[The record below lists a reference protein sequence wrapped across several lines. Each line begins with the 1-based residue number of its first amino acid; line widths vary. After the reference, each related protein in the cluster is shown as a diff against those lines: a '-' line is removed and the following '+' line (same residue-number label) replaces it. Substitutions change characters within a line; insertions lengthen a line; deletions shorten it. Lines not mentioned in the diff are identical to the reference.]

1 MSGHSKWSNIKHKKA
16 AVDAKRGKIFTK
28 LIRELTIA
36 ARHGGG
42 DLNAN
47 SRLRTAI
54 STAKSNN
61 MPNDTIERAIKR
73 GSGEAGGEELHEITY
88 EGYGPGGSA
97 VLVQVLTDNKN
108 RTVSEIRRIFTKY
121 GGNMGESGCV
131 AWMFEM
137 KGRIAFDKESVDEDK
152 LFEVALEAG
161 ADDVSDEDDEFI
173 VVTSPDNFE
182 AIKSAI
188 EESGLKHT
196 SAEVTMVPKNSV
208 QIEGRGAEQMLR
220 LMEALEDSDDVQNVY
235 SNFDIEEEFMQAF
248 EKTG

>member
-1 MSGHSKWSNIKHKKA
+1 MSGHSKWANIKHRKA

-42 DLNAN
+42 DPNAN

-54 STAKSNN
+54 AAAKSNN

-73 GSGEAGGEELHEITY
+73 GTGEAGGEEFHEITY

-108 RTVSEIRRIFTKY
+108 RTVSEIRRAFTKY
-121 GGNMGESGCV
+121 GGNLGESGCV

-152 LFEVALEAG
+152 LFEIALEAG
-161 ADDVSDEDDEFI
+161 ADDVRTEDSELVIITPPESFESVKTKVEEAGLKYNFA
-173 VVTSPDNFE
+173 VVTMIP
-182 AIKSAI
+182 KSNV
-188 EESGLKHT
+188 K
-196 SAEVTMVPKNSV
+196 
-208 QIEGRGAEQMLR
+208 IEGREAESMLR

-235 SNFDIEEEFMQAF
+235 SNFDIDEEVMQAF
-248 EKTG
+248 EQTG